1 MLSARPLR
9 SVASLGLLCLAACSA
24 PVAAVESPTAK
35 PTSTQQTAT
44 AVFAGGCFWCVETD
58 FDHAPGVIDVVS
70 GYSGGTTANPTYQ
83 TYHDGHH
90 LEVVQVTYDPTK
102 VTYAGLVEWLIK
114 HIDPTDATGQ
124 FVDRGEGYKPAIFYA
139 DEQEKQA
146 AERVLEQIEAMG
158 VFKRPLRVE
167 LLPRSEFY
175 PAEGYHQNF
184 KSTSAA
190 HYRRYRLGT
199 GRDRFTRSVWGKRAD
214 VLELEGA
221 YPAGVSGKRVV
232 EAK

>member
-1 MLSARPLR
+1 MLLPRPLIAL
-9 SVASLGLLCLAACSA
+9 ASFGLLCLAACTA
-24 PVAAVESPTAK
+24 RLDADESPKTKA
-35 PTSTQQTAT
+35 SASGQTAT

-70 GYSGGTTANPTYQ
+70 GYSGGTTENPTYQ

-90 LEVVQVTYDPTK
+90 IEVVQVTYDPTK

-124 FVDRGEGYKPAIFYA
+124 FVDRGDGYKPAIFYA
-139 DEQEKQA
+139 DAEEKQA

-158 VFKRPLRVE
+158 VFKKPLRVE

-184 KSTSAA
+184 KRTSTA
-190 HYRRYRLGT
+190 HYTRYRSGT
-199 GRDRFTRSVWGKRAD
+199 GRDRFSRSVWGKRANI
-214 VLELEGA
+214 LELPGA
-221 YPAGVSGKRVV
+221 YPEGVSGKQVV
-232 EAK
+232 EAE

>member
-1 MLSARPLR
+1 MPSPRPLIAF
-9 SVASLGLLCLAACSA
+9 ASFGLLCLAACSP
-24 PVAAVESPTAK
+24 PVVAIESPTPDAK
-35 PTSTQQTAT
+35 PSGKTAT

-58 FDHAPGVIDVVS
+58 FDHAPGVLDVVS

-139 DEQEKQA
+139 DEEEKQA

-167 LLPRSEFY
+167 VLPRTEFY

-184 KSTSAA
+184 KNTSAA
-190 HYRRYRLGT
+190 HYRRYRIGT
-199 GRDRFTRSVWGKRAD
+199 GRDRFTRSVWGKRAS
-214 VLELEGA
+214 VLELPGA
-221 YPAGVSGKRVV
+221 YPEGVSGKRVA
-232 EAK
+232 EAE